1 MLIASCRVR
10 ITLSGDDKRA
20 VMGMAGGSPHYLQA
34 VYDAALSD
42 EHWPR
47 ALALLSEQV
56 SSVGAFLIAVDQVG
70 FPFAIQQVSSVYR
83 PEHVRYYFD
92 NLRHY
97 DEPVLT
103 RTFADTPPMRLLR
116 DCDVWNVRA
125 LEDRPDYRW
134 MRETLGARRKAGV
147 RLSQGK
153 GWMDLITLQFE
164 DEWEPSPDALQGRLD
179 VLLPHVAKVVEIN
192 RKFSILRHQ
201 YNAVLAALD
210 HVRIGT
216 CVTGANGHV
225 VVANAEAHRIFSLG
239 DGLSLSRAGFL
250 NCSSGDLTAELA
262 AKIRSVSHTA
272 RGEGSEH
279 EIVVFATR
287 PSGSRPYLIEV
298 APLRDSV
305 GELESGLTGALVF
318 IVDPDNDAA
327 PKPSACAD
335 GSRSGNL
342 PTHGRWVFRR
352 GDCRASRRVGGDG
365 EIAIQGG
372 LRQNGCF
379 AAGRSCAACHRR
391 RPADRPTLYRR
402 LAAGE
407 VDVVLAEF
415 SPSPINRPG

>member
-1 MLIASCRVR
+1 
-10 ITLSGDDKRA
+10 
-20 VMGMAGGSPHYLQA
+20 MGMAGAGPHYLQA

-56 SSVGAFLIAVDQVG
+56 PSVGAFLIAVDQVG

-262 AKIRSVSHTA
+262 AQIRSVSHTA

-318 IVDPDNDAA
+318 IVDPDNQAA
-327 PKPSACAD
+327 VSTRRLSLLHALTEAEAEICRHMVGGFSAAEIAALRD
-335 GSRSGNL
+335 VSEATVKSQFKAVYAKTG
-342 PTHGRWVFRR
+342 V
-352 GDCRASRRVGGDG
+352 SRR
-365 EIAIQGG
+365 
-372 LRQNGCF
+372 
-379 AAGRSCAACHRR
+379 
-391 RPADRPTLYRR
+391 ADLVR
-402 LAAGE
+402 LAIA
-407 VDVVLAEF
+407 VD
-415 SPSPINRPG
+415 PPIAQPCTGA